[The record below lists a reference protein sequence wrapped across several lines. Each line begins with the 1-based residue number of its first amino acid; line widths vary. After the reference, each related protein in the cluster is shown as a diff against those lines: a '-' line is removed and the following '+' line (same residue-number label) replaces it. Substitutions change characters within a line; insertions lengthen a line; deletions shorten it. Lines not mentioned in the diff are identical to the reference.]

1 MIKVEHQIT
10 FLKDAINKID
20 SSYFNLKTTYSS
32 IIRERVFCYELYHQ
46 IRNIVGEKD
55 NLFRIHGEPDKRGH
69 LKFDVEDRRNPDF
82 IFHAPSSMNHNLIVL
97 EVKGKYSTR
106 DVCKDLD
113 TLNIFTTKYNY
124 KKGVFLIY
132 NYSLEHFRRNIK
144 RQKQKFQKFST
155 NSNIIILC
163 KKSAFDLLEE
173 STLIEILS

>member
-1 MIKVEHQIT
+1 MDVEQEIKFI
-10 FLKDAINKID
+10 KDAINKID

-46 IRNIVGEKD
+46 IRNIMEEK
-55 NLFRIHGEPDKRGH
+55 NKLFMIHGEPDKRGH
-69 LKFDVEDRRNPDF
+69 KKFDVEGRRNPDF
-82 IFHAPSSMNHNLIVL
+82 IFHTPSSMNYNLIVL

-132 NYSLEHFRRNIK
+132 NYSLDQLRRNIIN
-144 RQKQKFQKFST
+144 QKQEFQKFST
-155 NSNIIILC
+155 NNNIIILC
-163 KKSAFDLLEE
+163 KKSSSDELEE
-173 STLIEILS
+173 STLKEMLS